1 MKISEIRLMYDYHN
15 WANHLLLEKAS
26 YLTDAQLH
34 EERAIPYKT
43 LRDTFIHMLD
53 ADNSWRHILQ
63 HNVLLEKTLEQT
75 EAFPDFASI
84 LAFWK
89 QEEADWSYFLDN
101 LTDIDMERIVRYE
114 IPEGRRERVMWH
126 CLYHVVNHGSQHR
139 AEAAAVL
146 SEFGYSE
153 GGTDF
158 TRFLNH
164 QKGIYD

>member
-15 WANHLLLEKAS
+15 WANHLLLDKAG
-26 YLTDAQLH
+26 YLSEAQLD

-43 LRDTFIHMLD
+43 LRGTFIHMLD

-63 HNVLLEKTLEQT
+63 HNVLLEQTLEQT
-75 EAFPDFASI
+75 ESFPDFASL
-84 LAFWK
+84 LAFWEK
-89 QEEADWSYFLDN
+89 EEADWNYFLSN
-101 LTDIDMERIVRYE
+101 LTDIDMERVVRYD
-114 IPEGRRERVMWH
+114 IPEGRRERIMWH
-126 CLYHVVNHGSQHR
+126 CLYHVVNHASQHR